1 MGNQFSPPLTV
12 SHGREHPCYQHYQW
26 QQELAQRQIARLQ
39 QRYRHQRELTQ
50 QRIASLQQYY
60 RQQREAKRRGAG
72 TGYERRGS
80 TPDSTWPLPG
90 GKLIF
95 P

>member
-12 SHGREHPCYQHYQW
+12 SHGQEHPSYQHYPW
-26 QQELAQRQIARLQ
+26 QQELAQRQIA
-39 QRYRHQRELTQ
+39 
-50 QRIASLQQYY
+50 SLQQYY
-60 RQQREAKRRGAG
+60 HQQREAKRRGAG

>member
-12 SHGREHPCYQHYQW
+12 SHGREHPCYQPYQW
-26 QQELAQRQIARLQ
+26 QQKLAQRQ
-39 QRYRHQRELTQ
+39 
-50 QRIASLQQYY
+50 IASLQQYY

-72 TGYERRGS
+72 TGYERHGS
-80 TPDSTWPLPG
+80 TPDSAWPLPG